1 MGFMVSQGILEIF
14 AVKTWYSPENWK
26 KNGGNNVQISISTK
40 KKFPNCKNKNPWHF
54 EKIKYLCIQK
64 LLTFNKY
71 Y

>member
-14 AVKTWYSPENWK
+14 AVKHGIPQKTEK
-26 KNGGNNVQISISTK
+26 KWREQCSNININQ
-40 KKFPNCKNKNPWHF
+40 KKFPNCKNKNPSHF